1 MTQAI
6 RQPDPL
12 RRPAIACGALAMMGI
27 LIAALSPKSEAPM
40 PAGPAEVT
48 LPIRFTDAP
57 GGIVVVSDATTGDQ
71 LARLGVGEGGFVRTT
86 VRGLAMARKKRG
98 ISDATPFELVRYP
111 DGALRL
117 VDPETGRTITLNAFG
132 QPNAAAFGAFIDQR
146 REPI

>member
-1 MTQAI
+1 MNRTML
-6 RQPDPL
+6 QPDPL
-12 RRPAIACGALAMMGI
+12 RRPAMACGALAAMGI
-27 LIAALSPKSEAPM
+27 LIAAFFPKSEVAM

-48 LPIRFTDAP
+48 LPLRFTDEP
-57 GGIVVVSDATTGDQ
+57 SGIVVVSDATTGHQ